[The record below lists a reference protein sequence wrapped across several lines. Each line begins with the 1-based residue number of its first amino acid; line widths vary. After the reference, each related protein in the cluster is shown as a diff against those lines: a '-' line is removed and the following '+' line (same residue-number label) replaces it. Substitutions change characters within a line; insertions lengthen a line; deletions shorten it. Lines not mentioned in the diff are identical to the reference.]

1 MDYLF
6 RQPPKGV
13 KMSAS
18 IEDLL
23 QQIIELETAIQS
35 NINTGKN
42 VTALQE
48 KLFVLKEQFQL
59 LSENL
64 NKTDKI
70 LKG

>member
-1 MDYLF
+1 
-6 RQPPKGV
+6 
-13 KMSAS
+13 MSAS

>member
-23 QQIIELETAIQS
+23 QQIIELETVIQS

-70 LKG
+70 LKD

>member
-1 MDYLF
+1 
-6 RQPPKGV
+6 
-13 KMSAS
+13 MSAS

-23 QQIIELETAIQS
+23 QQIIELETVIQS

>member
-1 MDYLF
+1 
-6 RQPPKGV
+6 
-13 KMSAS
+13 MSAS

-23 QQIIELETAIQS
+23 QQIIELETVIQS

-70 LKG
+70 LKD

>member
-1 MDYLF
+1 
-6 RQPPKGV
+6 
-13 KMSAS
+13 MSAS
-18 IEDLL
+18 IEELL
-23 QQIIELETAIQS
+23 QQIIELETVIQS
-35 NINTGKN
+35 NINAGKN
-42 VTALQE
+42 IIALQE

>member
-1 MDYLF
+1 
-6 RQPPKGV
+6 
-13 KMSAS
+13 MSAS

-23 QQIIELETAIQS
+23 QQIIELETVIQS

-48 KLFVLKEQFQL
+48 KLFVFKEQFQL

-70 LKG
+70 LKD

>member
-1 MDYLF
+1 
-6 RQPPKGV
+6 
-13 KMSAS
+13 MSAS

-23 QQIIELETAIQS
+23 QQIIELETVIQS

-48 KLFVLKEQFQL
+48 KLFVLKEQIQL

-70 LKG
+70 LKD

>member
-1 MDYLF
+1 
-6 RQPPKGV
+6 
-13 KMSAS
+13 MSAS
-18 IEDLL
+18 IEELL
-23 QQIIELETAIQS
+23 QQIIELETVVQS
-35 NINTGKN
+35 NINAGKN
-42 VTALQE
+42 VIALQE

>member
-1 MDYLF
+1 
-6 RQPPKGV
+6 
-13 KMSAS
+13 MSAS

-70 LKG
+70 LKD